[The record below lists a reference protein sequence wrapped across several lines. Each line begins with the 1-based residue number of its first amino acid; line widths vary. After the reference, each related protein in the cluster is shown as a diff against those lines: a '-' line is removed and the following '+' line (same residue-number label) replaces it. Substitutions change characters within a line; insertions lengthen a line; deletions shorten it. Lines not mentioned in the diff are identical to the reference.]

1 MGSLSTITI
10 RDAAAPDREAIQQV
24 MLAAYVQYEAVMSP
38 PRWAAYRKGILAAV
52 DSEKALATI
61 VAERDHEIVGSVQM
75 FVSSE
80 AAYGRPELGIHT
92 PIIRLL
98 SVLPSA
104 RGQGV
109 ATELIIESVKR
120 TIALGAPV
128 LHLHTSDLMQSAV
141 RLYERLGFERAYD
154 KDFSNGENLV
164 KSYRLSLHEKVLEQ
178 LTLRA
183 NTRETE
189 KRSS

>member
-1 MGSLSTITI
+1 MGSLSTLTI
-10 RDAAAPDREAIQQV
+10 RDAAASDREAIQHL
-24 MLAAYVQYEAVMSP
+24 MLAAYVQYEAVMAP
-38 PRWAAYRKGILAAV
+38 PRWEAYREGILAAV
-52 DSEKALATI
+52 DNEKAIATL
-61 VAERDHEIVGSVQM
+61 VAEQDGEIVGSVQM

-80 AAYGRPELGIHT
+80 AAYGRPELEIHT

-164 KSYRLSLHEKVLEQ
+164 KSYRLPLHAKALEQ
-178 LTLRA
+178 LVSRA
-183 NTRETE
+183 STREAE